1 MIFEDVYYANKGI
14 EAGVNEFNNLG
25 RKVLDFFPDQ
35 GHTHAEGFHDSGD
48 TQPSGSEVL
57 TGKDD
62 LNAAGVS
69 DTPVAEKEAVNII
82 DGMFQSGGGML
93 GTAVNKTNAMNI
105 FIYNTSQA
113 VDKAREVGE
122 NYESEI
128 NPSQKDTS
136 VVSRE
141 WEFGGHKMTTRQ
153 EISRET
159 YKKNEEQ

>member
-1 MIFEDVYYANKGI
+1 MRIKGI
-14 EAGVNEFNNLG
+14 KAGVNEFNNLG

-69 DTPVAEKEAVNII
+69 DTPVAEKGAVNII

-93 GTAVNKTNAMNI
+93 GTAVNKTNAMNV

-113 VDKAREVGE
+113 VDKAREAREEALKEGAMINNENQADSLILSKEYDFGE
-122 NYESEI
+122 YKMKKY
-128 NPSQKDTS
+128 QS
-136 VVSRE
+136 VARKS
-141 WEFGGHKMTTRQ
+141 G
-153 EISRET
+153 SN
-159 YKKNEEQ
+159 NED